1 MHKTSR
7 RFYFQGWFGTMNPFD
22 DLSSDNHD
30 QIRKYLRF
38 FRQKKDGILRD
49 IDNEFRDIKN
59 DKLEESMFTRDDMVE
74 YSEFLASAIKVQCL
88 F

>member
-1 MHKTSR
+1 
-7 RFYFQGWFGTMNPFD
+7 MNPFD

-74 YSEFLASAIKVQCL
+74 YSEFLASAIKV
-88 F
+88 